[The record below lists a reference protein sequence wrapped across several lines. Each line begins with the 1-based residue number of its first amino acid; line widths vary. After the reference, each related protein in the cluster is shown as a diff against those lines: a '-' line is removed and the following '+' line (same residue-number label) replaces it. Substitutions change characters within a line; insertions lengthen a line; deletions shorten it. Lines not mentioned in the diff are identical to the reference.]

1 MAQFNKKQFCEALR
15 GMRSFVDCRDE
26 TDRLYHKYNISA
38 EAYGGYEYLDAMT
51 DVLTV
56 MFDDEEEC
64 WISYWI
70 WEKDFG
76 RQLQEGDI
84 EIDGVTISLSEPEEL
99 YDFLI
104 KRKKEADN
112 AK

>member
-1 MAQFNKKQFCEALR
+1 MAQLNKKQFCEALR
-15 GMRSFVDCRDE
+15 DMQNFVDCRDE
-26 TDRLYHKYNISA
+26 TDELYRKYNISA
-38 EAYGGYEYLDAMT
+38 EAYGGHEYLNAMT

-56 MFDDEEEC
+56 MFDDEEG

-76 RQLQEGDI
+76 RQLQEGNI
-84 EIDGVTISLSEPEEL
+84 EIDGATISLSTPEEL

-104 KRKKEADN
+104 KLKKEDAN
-112 AK
+112 EK